1 MRDLLLA
8 ALLAVIPACSTP
20 AEPPSV
26 TDAEMPPMPQ
36 PTAEHASILATA
48 GHWTGTLTSF
58 EAGDQPYTA
67 EAVEERTPIGGFWL
81 RSVLHLDFMGMPF
94 HGEECIGFDP
104 ATGRFQGSWVDNTS
118 SYRALTTGEQQPDGK
133 TIRWRWMAPDWQTGE
148 LVDHWRDETFE
159 GDAYTS
165 TFYRRTAD
173 GQEIRIMVF
182 EMRRQPPGASG

>member
-20 AEPPSV
+20 AEPSSV

-81 RSVLHLDFMGMPF
+81 RSVLLLDFMGMP
-94 HGEECIGFDP
+94 
-104 ATGRFQGSWVDNTS
+104 
-118 SYRALTTGEQQPDGK
+118 
-133 TIRWRWMAPDWQTGE
+133 
-148 LVDHWRDETFE
+148 
-159 GDAYTS
+159 
-165 TFYRRTAD
+165 
-173 GQEIRIMVF
+173 
-182 EMRRQPPGASG
+182 